1 MNNQHPN
8 NTVRPGRTAIIA
20 GAGPAGLTA
29 ATELLDRTDIS
40 PVVMEASEY
49 IGGISRTA
57 RYAGNRMDI
66 GGHRFFSKSR
76 RVTDF
81 WQRFM
86 PVGAD
91 PDTTDRVM
99 LRRPRVSRIFYLHRF
114 FDYPISMSGRTFRNL
129 GLKRTLHAGFDFIKA
144 RFRALPETS
153 LENFYINRFGRALY
167 HMFFE
172 EYTRKVWGVHP
183 SRLGADWGAQRVK
196 GLSLWGIVKDM
207 VERKLGRKNR
217 KVQTSL
223 IEEFSY
229 PKYGPGQLWEAV
241 AEDIAG
247 RGGQLR
253 MSSEIIKIH
262 VTDGRVEAVTVR
274 RADGTT
280 ERVACDILFSS
291 MPVKDLVAALDGVD
305 IPEDLRKAASELP
318 YRDFMTVGLEVDSLA
333 IGDMLPD
340 GSRKLIPDTWIYIQ
354 EHDAKIG
361 RLQVFNNWSPYLV
374 RKDINGVWLG
384 LEYFCAEGDEMWTM
398 PDDRFIAMATDE
410 LTRMGIIAKGS
421 VRDAV
426 VLRVKKAYPSY
437 FGSYSRM
444 NDLRE
449 LLDTIPNLFCI
460 GRNGQHRYNNMDHS
474 MLTAM
479 TAVDQ
484 IVAGNPDR
492 GPVWQVNTEEEY
504 HEEKQ
509 SGKND

>member
-1 MNNQHPN
+1 MNNQTPDTN
-8 NTVRPGRTAIIA
+8 PVSGRVAIIA

-29 ATELLDRTDIS
+29 ATELLDRTDIR
-40 PVVMEASEY
+40 PVVMEASEH

-57 RYAGNRMDI
+57 RHAGNRMDI

-81 WQRFM
+81 WERFM
-86 PVGAD
+86 PTGAD
-91 PDTTDRVM
+91 PETTDRVM
-99 LRRPRVSRIFYLHRF
+99 LRRPRVSRIFYLKRF
-114 FDYPISMSGRTFRNL
+114 FDYPISLSGRTFRNL
-129 GLKRTLHAGFDFIKA
+129 GLKRTLRAGCDFMRT
-144 RFRALPETS
+144 RFHTLPETS

-172 EYTRKVWGVHP
+172 DYTHKVWGVHP

-241 AEDIAG
+241 AGDVAE
-247 RGGQLR
+247 RGGQLH
-253 MSSEIIKIH
+253 MLSEVKKVH
-262 VTDGRVEAVTVR
+262 VVNGRVEAVTVR
-274 RADGTT
+274 HGNGNT
-280 ERVACDILFSS
+280 ERVACDMLFSS
-291 MPVKDLVAALDGVD
+291 MPVKDLIAALDGVE
-305 IPEDLRKAASELP
+305 IPDDLRRAAEELP
-318 YRDFMTVGLEVDSLA
+318 YRDFMTVGLEVDGLA
-333 IGDMLPD
+333 IGDTLPD
-340 GSRKLIPDTWIYIQ
+340 GTRKLIPDTWIYIQ

-374 RKDINGVWLG
+374 RRNINGVWLG
-384 LEYFCAEGDEMWTM
+384 LEYFCTEGDEMWTM
-398 PDDRFIAMATDE
+398 PDEQFTAMAAEE
-410 LTRMGIIAKGS
+410 LTRMGIIAEGS

-426 VLRVKKAYPSY
+426 VLRVRKAYPSY

-444 NDLRE
+444 ADLRA
-449 LLDTIPNLFCI
+449 LLDTIPNLYCI

-484 IVAGNPDR
+484 IAAGNPDHT
-492 GPVWQVNTEEEY
+492 PVWQVNTEEEY
-504 HEEKQ
+504 HEQKQ
-509 SGKND
+509 KGSDD

>member
-1 MNNQHPN
+1 MNSQHIYDKSA
-8 NTVRPGRTAIIA
+8 TGRTAIIA

-29 ATELLDRTDIS
+29 ATELLDRTDIR
-40 PVVMEASEY
+40 PVVMEASGY

-57 RYAGNRMDI
+57 RHAGNRMDI

-86 PVGAD
+86 PGDAD
-91 PDTTDRVM
+91 PRTTDRVM

-114 FDYPISMSGRTFRNL
+114 FDYPITMSGRTFRNL
-129 GLKRTLHAGFDFIKA
+129 GLKRTLRAGFDFIRA
-144 RFRALPETS
+144 RFHSLPETS
-153 LENFYINRFGRALY
+153 LENFYINRFGKALY
-167 HMFFE
+167 KMFFE
-172 EYTRKVWGVHP
+172 QYTEKVWGVHP
-183 SRLGADWGAQRVK
+183 SKLGADWGAQRVK

-241 AEDIAG
+241 AEDVTA
-247 RGGQLR
+247 RGGEVLMQA
-253 MSSEIIKIH
+253 EVEKIH
-262 VTDGRVEAVTVR
+262 VADGRVTGVTVR
-274 RADGTT
+274 HPDGTT
-280 ERVACDILFSS
+280 GHMECDMLFSS
-291 MPVKDLVAALDGVD
+291 IPVKDLIAALDGIE
-305 IPEDLRKAASELP
+305 IPDDLRRAAGELP
-318 YRDFMTVGLEVDSLA
+318 YRDFMTVGLEVDQLA
-333 IGDMLPD
+333 IGDTLPD

-354 EHDAKIG
+354 EHDARIG

-374 RKDINGVWLG
+374 RPGMKGVWLG

-398 PDDRFIAMATDE
+398 PDDRFIAMATGE
-410 LTRMGIIAKGS
+410 LTRMGIIAEGS

-426 VLRVKKAYPSY
+426 VLRVRKAYPSY

-444 NDLRE
+444 EDLRRF
-449 LLDTIPNLFCI
+449 LDTIPNLYCI

-479 TAVDQ
+479 TAVDL
-484 IVAGNPDR
+484 IAENNPNH
-492 GPVWQVNTEEEY
+492 GPIWQVNTEEEY

-509 SGKND
+509 NE